1 MFAALYCFFAA
12 TPHSAMFPQLLA
24 VRQSCLGNLFDL
36 RYRFQELIVIDFP
49 ASDFLIID
57 QNHRH
62 AIAKFHGQV
71 RIGIDIFHLELRILV
86 QN

>member
-1 MFAALYCFFAA
+1 MFAALPCFFAA
-12 TPHSAMFPQLLA
+12 TPHSAMSPQLLA
-24 VRQSCLGNLFDL
+24 VWQSCLPNLFGL
-36 RYRFQELIVIDFP
+36 RYRFQEFIIIDFP

-62 AIAKFHGQV
+62 TIAKFHGQV

-86 QN
+86 PN